1 MVELNGN
8 YQNINIMKKL
18 ILLAFAMFFAVMAQ
32 AQTKKEVVFKTEPEI
47 ECENCVKRIKGN
59 LRFEKG
65 VKAINPD
72 LNTKLVTIQ
81 YDSEKTNP
89 ENLIK
94 AFAKIDYKATIVEPE
109 NKEKEDT
116 KDNQNKEK

>member
-1 MVELNGN
+1 
-8 YQNINIMKKL
+8 MKKL
-18 ILLAFAMFFAVMAQ
+18 ILLTIAMFFAVVLQ
-32 AQTKKEVVFKTEPEI
+32 AQTIKEVVFTTEPEI
-47 ECENCVKRIKGN
+47 ECQNCVKKIKDN

-72 LNTKLVTIQ
+72 LDTKLVTIQ

-94 AFAKIDYKATIVEPE
+94 AFAKIKYKATVVEPKKE
-109 NKEKEDT
+109 VEKEEKT
-116 KDNQNKEK
+116 KKE

>member
-1 MVELNGN
+1 
-8 YQNINIMKKL
+8 MKKL
-18 ILLAFAMFFAVMAQ
+18 ILLAFALFLAVLTQ
-32 AQTKKEVVFKTEPEI
+32 AQSIKEVVFTTEPDI
-47 ECENCVKRIKGN
+47 HCESCVNKIKNN

-72 LNTKLVTIQ
+72 LQTKLVTIQ

-94 AFAKIDYKATIVEPE
+94 AFAKIKYKATVVEPE
-109 NKEKEDT
+109 NKDKEDK
-116 KDNQNKEK
+116 KDNKDKR

>member
-1 MVELNGN
+1 
-8 YQNINIMKKL
+8 MKKL
-18 ILLAFAMFFAVMAQ
+18 ILLTVALFFAVVLQ
-32 AQTKKEVVFKTEPEI
+32 AQTIKEVVFTTEPEI
-47 ECENCVKRIKGN
+47 ECNNCVKRIKEN
-59 LRFEKG
+59 IRFEKG

-94 AFAKIDYKATIVEPE
+94 AFAKIKYKAVVVEPD
-109 NKEKEDT
+109 NKDKKDKEDK
-116 KDNQNKEK
+116 KDKKDKN

>member
-1 MVELNGN
+1 
-8 YQNINIMKKL
+8 MKKL
-18 ILLAFAMFFAVMAQ
+18 ILLTFTLFLALLTQ
-32 AQTKKEVVFKTEPEI
+32 AQEIKEVVFSTEPEI
-47 ECENCVKRIKGN
+47 HCESCVKRIKDN

-94 AFAKIDYKATIVEPE
+94 AFAKIKYKATVVEPKKE
-109 NKEKEDT
+109 TEKEEKT
-116 KDNQNKEK
+116 EQLDN

>member
-1 MVELNGN
+1 
-8 YQNINIMKKL
+8 MKKL
-18 ILLAFAMFFAVMAQ
+18 ILLAFALFLAVLTQ
-32 AQTKKEVVFKTEPEI
+32 AQTIKEVVFATEPDI
-47 ECENCVKRIKGN
+47 HCESCVNKIKNN

-72 LNTKLVTIQ
+72 LQTKLVTIQ

-94 AFAKIDYKATIVEPE
+94 AFAKIKYKATVVEPKKE
-109 NKEKEDT
+109 VEKEEKT
-116 KDNQNKEK
+116 KKE

>member
-1 MVELNGN
+1 
-8 YQNINIMKKL
+8 MKKL
-18 ILLAFAMFFAVMAQ
+18 ILLTFALFLAVLAQ
-32 AQTKKEVVFKTEPEI
+32 AQSIKEVVFTTEPDI
-47 ECENCVKRIKGN
+47 HCESCVNKIKNN

-72 LNTKLVTIQ
+72 LQTKLVTIQ

-94 AFAKIDYKATIVEPE
+94 AFAKIKYKAIVVEPDYKD
-109 NKEKEDT
+109 KKDKEDK
-116 KDNQNKEK
+116 KDKQ

>member
-1 MVELNGN
+1 
-8 YQNINIMKKL
+8 MKKL
-18 ILLAFAMFFAVMAQ
+18 ILLTVALFLAVLTQ
-32 AQTKKEVVFKTEPEI
+32 AQSIKEVVFTTEPDI
-47 ECENCVKRIKGN
+47 HCESCVNKIKNN

-72 LNTKLVTIQ
+72 LQTKLVTIQ

-94 AFAKIDYKATIVEPE
+94 AFAKIKYKAIVVEPDYKD
-109 NKEKEDT
+109 KKDKEDK
-116 KDNQNKEK
+116 KDKQ

>member
-1 MVELNGN
+1 
-8 YQNINIMKKL
+8 MKKL
-18 ILLAFAMFFAVMAQ
+18 ILLTFALFLAVLTQ
-32 AQTKKEVVFKTEPEI
+32 AQSVKEVVFSTEPDI
-47 ECENCVKRIKGN
+47 HCESCVKKIKDN

-72 LNTKLVTIQ
+72 LKTKLVTVQ

-94 AFAKIDYKATIVEPE
+94 AFAKIKYKATVVEPKKE
-109 NKEKEDT
+109 IEKED
-116 KDNQNKEK
+116 KSKKE

>member
-1 MVELNGN
+1 
-8 YQNINIMKKL
+8 MKKL
-18 ILLAFAMFFAVMAQ
+18 FLLTFALFLAVLTQ
-32 AQTKKEVVFKTEPEI
+32 AQTMKEVVFSTEPEI
-47 ECENCVKRIKGN
+47 ECQNCVKKIKDN

-94 AFAKIDYKATIVEPE
+94 AFARIKYKATVVEPKDETKKE
-109 NKEKEDT
+109 NAEPVREKD
-116 KDNQNKEK
+116 KQ

>member
-1 MVELNGN
+1 
-8 YQNINIMKKL
+8 MKKL
-18 ILLAFAMFFAVMAQ
+18 ILLAFALFLAVLTQ
-32 AQTKKEVVFKTEPEI
+32 AQTIKEVVFTTEPDI
-47 ECENCVKRIKGN
+47 HCESCVNKIKNN

-72 LNTKLVTIQ
+72 LQTKLVTIQ

-94 AFAKIDYKATIVEPE
+94 AFAKIKYKATVVEPKKE
-109 NKEKEDT
+109 AEIPDNKDKQEK
-116 KDNQNKEK
+116 

>member
-1 MVELNGN
+1 
-8 YQNINIMKKL
+8 MKKL
-18 ILLAFAMFFAVMAQ
+18 FLLTFALFLAVLTQ
-32 AQTKKEVVFKTEPEI
+32 AQTKKEVVFSTEPEI
-47 ECENCVKRIKGN
+47 ECQNCVKKIKDN

-94 AFAKIDYKATIVEPE
+94 AFARIKYKATVVEPKDETKKE
-109 NKEKEDT
+109 NAEPVREKD
-116 KDNQNKEK
+116 KQ

>member
-1 MVELNGN
+1 
-8 YQNINIMKKL
+8 MKKL
-18 ILLAFAMFFAVMAQ
+18 ILLTFALFLAVLVQ
-32 AQTKKEVVFKTEPEI
+32 AQNVKEVVFTTEPEI
-47 ECENCVKRIKGN
+47 ECQSCVKKIKDN

-94 AFAKIDYKATIVEPE
+94 AFARIKYKATVVEPKE
-109 NKEKEDT
+109 NKE
-116 KDNQNKEK
+116 EKVREEATPNSILQTSN

>member
-1 MVELNGN
+1 
-8 YQNINIMKKL
+8 MKKL
-18 ILLAFAMFFAVMAQ
+18 ILLTFALFLAVWTQ
-32 AQTKKEVVFKTEPEI
+32 AQSIKEVVFTTEPDI
-47 ECENCVKRIKGN
+47 HCESCVNKIKNN

-72 LNTKLVTIQ
+72 LQTKLVTIQ

-94 AFAKIDYKATIVEPE
+94 AFAKIKYKAIVVEPDYKD
-109 NKEKEDT
+109 K
-116 KDNQNKEK
+116 KDKQ

>member
-1 MVELNGN
+1 
-8 YQNINIMKKL
+8 MKKL
-18 ILLAFAMFFAVMAQ
+18 ILLAFALFLAVLTQ
-32 AQTKKEVVFKTEPEI
+32 AQSIKEVVFTTEPDI
-47 ECENCVKRIKGN
+47 HCESCVNKIKNN

-72 LNTKLVTIQ
+72 LQTKLVTIQ

-94 AFAKIDYKATIVEPE
+94 AFAKIKYKATVVEP
-109 NKEKEDT
+109 KKKDKEDK
-116 KDNQNKEK
+116 KDKR

>member
-1 MVELNGN
+1 
-8 YQNINIMKKL
+8 MKKL
-18 ILLAFAMFFAVMAQ
+18 ILLTFALFLAVLTQ
-32 AQTKKEVVFKTEPEI
+32 AQDIKEVVFTTEPEI
-47 ECENCVKRIKGN
+47 HCESCVNKIKNN

-72 LNTKLVTIQ
+72 LQTKLVTIQ

-94 AFAKIDYKATIVEPE
+94 AFAKIKYKATVVEPKE
-109 NKEKEDT
+109 NQAVETDANPSKKE
-116 KDNQNKEK
+116 

>member
-1 MVELNGN
+1 
-8 YQNINIMKKL
+8 MKKL
-18 ILLAFAMFFAVMAQ
+18 ILLTFTLFLALLTQ
-32 AQTKKEVVFKTEPEI
+32 AQEIKEVVFSTEPEI
-47 ECENCVKRIKGN
+47 HCESCVKRIKDN

-94 AFAKIDYKATIVEPE
+94 AFAKIKYRASVVEPE
-109 NKEKEDT
+109 NKDKEDK
-116 KDNQNKEK
+116 KDKR

>member
-1 MVELNGN
+1 
-8 YQNINIMKKL
+8 MKKL
-18 ILLAFAMFFAVMAQ
+18 ILLTFTLFLALLTQ
-32 AQTKKEVVFKTEPEI
+32 AQEIKEVVFSTEPEI
-47 ECENCVKRIKGN
+47 HCESCVKRIKDN

-81 YDSEKTNP
+81 YDSDKTNP

-94 AFAKIDYKATIVEPE
+94 AFAKIKYKATVVEPE
-109 NKEKEDT
+109 NKDKEDK
-116 KDNQNKEK
+116 KDNKDKR

>member
-1 MVELNGN
+1 
-8 YQNINIMKKL
+8 MKKL
-18 ILLAFAMFFAVMAQ
+18 ILLAFALFLAVLTQ
-32 AQTKKEVVFKTEPEI
+32 AQSIKEVVFTTEPDI
-47 ECENCVKRIKGN
+47 HCESCVNKIKNN

-72 LNTKLVTIQ
+72 LQTKLVTIQ

-94 AFAKIDYKATIVEPE
+94 AFAKIKYKATVVEPKKE
-109 NKEKEDT
+109 VEKEEKT
-116 KDNQNKEK
+116 KKD

>member
-1 MVELNGN
+1 
-8 YQNINIMKKL
+8 MKKL
-18 ILLAFAMFFAVMAQ
+18 ILLAFALFLAVVAQ
-32 AQTKKEVVFKTEPEI
+32 AQNIKEAVFTTEPEI
-47 ECENCVKRIKGN
+47 ECQNCVNKIKNN

-65 VKAINPD
+65 VKSINPD

-94 AFAKIDYKATIVEPE
+94 AFAKIKYKATVVEPKE
-109 NKEKEDT
+109 LKEEQTAPVEDKNK
-116 KDNQNKEK
+116 N